1 MAGLTKRAVDAA
13 KSGAVLWD
21 DEVRGFGLRVRERS
35 KVYVVKVPTGRR
47 GRARWLTVGKHG
59 SPWTVEQARDEAKKL
74 LGLVAAGDDPAAAK
88 AKAKGLPTVAEFAKR
103 YVDRHARPHKAA
115 ASVREDERMLERVI
129 LPRLGAYRVDQVQPQ
144 DVARL
149 HDERHDT
156 PTDAN
161 RALALVSKMMSLA
174 EVWGLR
180 PRGSNPC
187 RGIQR
192 FKEARRERFLS
203 EAELA
208 RLGAALRE
216 AEKAA
221 PFAVAAVRLLV
232 LTGARRS
239 EILRARW
246 PDVDTGA
253 GTLRVE
259 NPKEGEPKL
268 IRLGPP
274 ALKVISDLPKVRGNP
289 YLIPGDKKGRPLAS
303 LGHFWSGHTVKKG
316 EDGKPQRV
324 HVGGIRDKAALADV
338 RLHDLRHSFASVA
351 VSGGAS
357 LPLIGALLGHRQ
369 PQTTQR
375 YAHAAADPLRMT
387 AEAVSKRIASSMGPA
402 SATPVAAIGGRHR
415 RR

>member
-13 KSGAVLWD
+13 KPGAVLWD
-21 DEVRGFGLRVRERS
+21 GEVRGFGLRVREKSR
-35 KVYVVKVPTGRR
+35 VYVLKVAAGRR
-47 GRARWLTVGKHG
+47 GRGRWITIGKHG
-59 SPWTVEQARDEAKKL
+59 SPWTVEAARDEAKKL
-74 LGLVAAGDDPAAAK
+74 LGLVAAGDDPATAK
-88 AKAKGLPTVAEFAKR
+88 AKAKGLPTMAELAKR
-103 YVDRHARPHKAA
+103 YLERHARPHKAP
-115 ASVREDERMLERVI
+115 ASVREDERMLERVV

-149 HDERHDT
+149 HHERRAT

-192 FKEARRERFLS
+192 FRESKRERFLS

-208 RLGAALRE
+208 RLGATLRE
-216 AEKAA
+216 VETES

-239 EILRARW
+239 EILGARW
-246 PDVDTGA
+246 PDVDLDA
-253 GTLRVE
+253 GTLRVAK
-259 NPKEGEPKL
+259 PKEGEPKL

-274 ALKVISDLPKVRGNP
+274 ALKVLADLPRVKGNP
-289 YLIPGDKKGRPLAS
+289 FVIPGDKRGRPLAS
-303 LGHFWSGHTVKKG
+303 LGHFWAGHAVTKD
-316 EDGKPQRV
+316 EDGKPIRV
-324 HVGGIRDKAALADV
+324 HLEGVRDKAGLADV

-351 VSGGAS
+351 AAGGAS
-357 LPLIGALLGHRQ
+357 LPIIGAMLGHRQ
-369 PQTTQR
+369 AATTQR
-375 YAHAAADPLRMT
+375 YAHLSDDPIRAA
-387 AEAVSKRIASSMGPA
+387 AEAVASRIASSMAPA
-402 SATPVAAIGGRHR
+402 PAPRVASIAGRR
-415 RR
+415 GR